1 MACVNMGIW
10 GFGSQLSPGHQER
23 VRLKPTARKS
33 STQDV
38 KSCTLSKSGHF
49 THSGTFRSENNP
61 RQGDTD
67 LILQTRN

>member
-1 MACVNMGIW
+1 MACVNTGIW
-10 GFGSQLSPGHQER
+10 GFGSQKLSPDHQER

-49 THSGTFRSENNP
+49 THSGAFRSENTLG
-61 RQGDTD
+61 RGT
-67 LILQTRN
+67 LI